1 MKLLGLTIRNDLNWQ
16 SNTDEMTVKANGRLW
31 MIKRLKKLGASQ
43 ADLKDTYCKQV
54 RSILEF
60 GVPAWN
66 YGITKQQS
74 SDIER
79 VQKSF
84 LYIVLGSNYTDYTS
98 ALEKI
103 GLETLE
109 QRRYKLCE
117 NFVKKAIKDPKHKQ
131 WFDEYNQVGAKT
143 RSDKTQYITPLYRL
157 ERYQR
162 SPIPYLTDILNS
174 ICKS

>member
-1 MKLLGLTIRNDLNWQ
+1 MESPVQWHW
-16 SNTDEMTVKANGRLW
+16 E
-31 MIKRLKKLGASQ
+31 GA
-43 ADLKDTYCKQV
+43 KV
-54 RSILEF
+54 IL
-60 GVPAWN
+60 VH
-66 YGITKQQS
+66 
-74 SDIER
+74 
-79 VQKSF
+79 
-84 LYIVLGSNYTDYTS
+84 SNYTDYTS

-143 RSDKTQYITPLYRL
+143 RSDKTPYITPLYRL
-157 ERYQR
+157 ERYHR

-174 ICKS
+174 ICKSWLFYTTTWLKSELWWQKRGTLTHCLALFDAWFFVIYHLLRNKPNIIIIITLHFSH

>member
-66 YGITKQQS
+66 YGLTKQQT

-84 LYIVLGSNYTDYTS
+84 LYFVLGSN
-98 ALEKI
+98 
-103 GLETLE
+103 
-109 QRRYKLCE
+109 
-117 NFVKKAIKDPKHKQ
+117 
-131 WFDEYNQVGAKT
+131 
-143 RSDKTQYITPLYRL
+143 
-157 ERYQR
+157 
-162 SPIPYLTDILNS
+162 
-174 ICKS
+174 

>member
-1 MKLLGLTIRNDLNWQ
+1 MKLLGLTSRNDLNWQ

-74 SDIER
+74 SGIER

-117 NFVKKAIKDPKHKQ
+117 NFVKKAIKDPKRKQ

-143 RSDKTQYITPLYRL
+143 RSDTTQYITPLYRL
-157 ERYQR
+157 ER
-162 SPIPYLTDILNS
+162 
-174 ICKS
+174 